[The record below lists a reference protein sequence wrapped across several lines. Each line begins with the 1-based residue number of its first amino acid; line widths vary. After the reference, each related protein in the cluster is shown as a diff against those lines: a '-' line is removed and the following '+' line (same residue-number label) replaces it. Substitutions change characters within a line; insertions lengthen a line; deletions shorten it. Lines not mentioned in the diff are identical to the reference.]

1 MQLFHYGIIIIL
13 VIFIMIP
20 TSQVS
25 AYDSTIPWKITI
37 KTSSGVNSTS
47 FWPPEL
53 HARQN
58 ETIEWINN
66 DTVAHTV
73 TSGVLDHP
81 SYVGKI
87 FDSGVIN
94 PGGNFS
100 LKIPADMWSGY
111 YYFCKIHPWMS
122 GKIDVGTAYLGISPD
137 FSIET
142 DKESYSPGDSIR
154 IAGIANNTYQITP
167 VTIQVFDSQRNLV
180 YTNKTN
186 LFSDNSFLYEF
197 EATNAIFKTSDN
209 YKIKSFFG
217 FPATITDMNISFNN
231 TQPSSA
237 TSTQDTHYT
246 PHWLKN
252 NAAMWTTGKITDNE
266 FINLIQ
272 YLIKNKYMSTYT
284 QNVSKINSGI
294 IPTWIKN
301 KVEGW
306 SNNTVSDEEFAFS
319 IQYLVT
325 HKIIQL

>member
-1 MQLFHYGIIIIL
+1 MIIIF
-13 VIFIMIP
+13 VTFITIS

-37 KTSSGVNSTS
+37 KTSPGVNSTS

-58 ETIEWINN
+58 ETIQWINN
-66 DTVAHTV
+66 DTVAHTI

-87 FDSGVIN
+87 FDSGIIN

-137 FSIET
+137 LSIET
-142 DKESYSPGDSIR
+142 DKEAYSPDDIIR

-167 VTIQVFDSQRNLV
+167 ITIQVFDSQRNLV

-186 LFSDNSFLYEF
+186 LLSDNSFLYEF
-197 EATNAIFKTSDN
+197 EATNTIFKTTDN

-217 FPATITDMNISFNN
+217 FPATITDMDISFNN
-231 TQPSSA
+231 TQSLPL
-237 TSTQDTHYT
+237 TSMQDVHHT

-252 NAAMWTTGKITDNE
+252 NAAMWSSGKITDNE

-272 YLIKNKYMSTYT
+272 YLIKNRYMSTYS
-284 QNVSKINSGI
+284 QNISKINLDI
-294 IPTWIKN
+294 IPTWVKN
-301 KVEGW
+301 QIGGW
-306 SNNTVSDEEFAFS
+306 SNNTVSDDEFSFS
-319 IQYLVT
+319 IQYLIA

>member
-1 MQLFHYGIIIIL
+1 MAILFA
-13 VIFIMIP
+13 IFITIS
-20 TSQVS
+20 TTQAY

-37 KTSSGVNSTS
+37 KTSPGVNSTS
-47 FWPPEL
+47 FWPPEI

-58 ETIEWINN
+58 ETILWINN
-66 DTVAHTV
+66 DTVAHTI

-122 GKIDVGTAYLGISPD
+122 GKIDIGTAYLGISPD

-142 DKESYSPGDSIR
+142 DKESYSPGNIIR

-167 VTIQVFDSQRNLV
+167 VTIQIFDSQRNLV

-197 EATNAIFKTSDN
+197 EATNAIFKTTDN

-231 TQPSSA
+231 TQLSPVS
-237 TSTQDTHYT
+237 STQDTHYT
-246 PHWLKN
+246 PYWLKN
-252 NAAMWTTGKITDNE
+252 NAAMWTTGKITDKE

-272 YLIKNKYMSTYT
+272 YLIKNKYMSTYS
-284 QNVSKINSGI
+284 QNISNINLDT
-294 IPTWIKN
+294 IPIWVKN
-301 KVEGW
+301 NVQRW
-306 SNNTVSDEEFAFS
+306 SNTTVPDEEFAFS
-319 IQYLVT
+319 MQYLIA

>member
-1 MQLFHYGIIIIL
+1 MIIIFAT
-13 VIFIMIP
+13 FIIISTTP
-20 TSQVS
+20 AS

-37 KTSSGVNSTS
+37 KTSPGVNSTS

-58 ETIEWINN
+58 ETIQWINN

-73 TSGVLDHP
+73 TSGVIDHP
-81 SYVGKI
+81 DYVGKI
-87 FDSGVIN
+87 FDSGAIN
-94 PGGNFS
+94 PGGTFS

-122 GKIDVGTAYLGISPD
+122 GKIDVGIAYLGVSPD

-142 DKESYSPGDSIR
+142 DKESYSPGDTIR
-154 IAGIANNTYQITP
+154 ISGIANNTYQITP
-167 VTIQVFDSQRNLV
+167 ITIQIFDSQRNLV

-197 EATNAIFKTSDN
+197 NATNTIFKTTDN

-231 TQPSSA
+231 TQLSA
-237 TSTQDTHYT
+237 ATPTQSTHYT
-246 PHWLKN
+246 PYWLKN
-252 NAAMWTTGKITDNE
+252 NAAMWTTGKISDNE

-272 YLIKNKYMSTYT
+272 YLIKNKYMSAYN
-284 QNVSKINSGI
+284 QNISNINPGT
-294 IPTWIKN
+294 IPTWLKN
-301 KVEGW
+301 KVGGW
-306 SNNTVSDEEFAFS
+306 SNNTVSDEEFVFS
-319 IQYLVT
+319 IQYLVA